1 MRNELLE
8 FGYVRDMMA
17 LGEELP
23 TEVVVWL
30 LEHGILPNPCR
41 FLSSCTN
48 DSGV

>member
-8 FGYVRDMMA
+8 YGYVRDMMA

-30 LEHGILPNPCR
+30 LEHGILAR
-41 FLSSCTN
+41 SFSSRTN
-48 DSGV
+48 DSCL